1 VNYIREAQKLV
12 KNINN
17 VLAPSPYDNAW
28 LARLRLGKGQEPLWP
43 DLIDWLLETQY
54 PDGSWGSPIAYYHDR
69 IISTLAAAIAL
80 GQNGRTKKARDALR
94 QAERYLWH
102 HLHLLPRDPF
112 ELVGFELILPT
123 MLNEA
128 REMGLDVPTHTC
140 GYGEIQTAKLR
151 MIPPD
156 MLYSPYISTVLSLE
170 FLGKSGDPGRLQQ
183 ALTVNGSLG
192 NSPAATAYY
201 LTLCEDL
208 DAHALQYLKTVRA
221 AMGYAVPFY
230 PFRTFELTWV
240 LNNLVQS
247 GMSIRDFSSDDI
259 WQELQT
265 QIAPRG
271 VGFDPSFRISDGDT
285 TAACCR
291 VLLEAG
297 HSVDPLILAQ
307 FEDREKRIFRTY
319 HYERNPS
326 ITTNIHAL
334 DALQLISDYPNHR
347 EVKEQVILMLL
358 ENRQYNMYWT
368 DKWHASPYYATAHAL
383 LAFLKEGDYLAH
395 ACSHTV
401 DWILHTQ
408 QEDGSWGF
416 FEQSTVEETAY
427 ALTALLH
434 YHRHEPLDPQV
445 MHRAAAYLARTH
457 RGPASTYPPLWIAKS
472 LFAPHDIIRAAVL
485 AALILYKDTFG
496 RSP

>member
-1 VNYIREAQKLV
+1 MNYVKEAQKII
-12 KNINN
+12 KNLDNR
-17 VLAPSPYDNAW
+17 LAPSAYDSAW
-28 LARLRLGKGQEPLWP
+28 MARLRLGQSEEPLWP
-43 DLIDWLLETQY
+43 DLIEWLTQNQH
-54 PDGSWGSPIAYYHDR
+54 PDGSWGSEIAYYHDR
-69 IISTLAAAIAL
+69 IICTLAAAIAL
-80 GQNGRTKKARDALR
+80 GQNGHTPHAKQALR
-94 QAERYLWH
+94 RAERYLWH
-102 HLHLLPRDPF
+102 HLHLLPRDPW

-128 REMGLDVPTHTC
+128 RAIGLDVPTHTC

-170 FLGKSGDPGRLQQ
+170 FLGPSGDPGRLQQ

-201 LTLCEDL
+201 LTLCTDVDIE
-208 DAHALQYLKTVRA
+208 ALRYLETVLERA
-221 AMGYAVPFY
+221 GHAVPFY
-230 PFRTFELTWV
+230 PFRTFELSWV

-247 GMSIRDFSSDDI
+247 AIPIQEFAADDI
-259 WQELQT
+259 WQELQ
-265 QIAPRG
+265 AEVALHG

-285 TAACCR
+285 TSACCR

-297 HSVDPLILAQ
+297 RSVDPQILAQ

-319 HYERNPS
+319 QYERNPS

-334 DALQLISDYPNHR
+334 DVLQRISDYPNQR
-347 EVKEQVILMLL
+347 EAKEQVILMLL

-383 LAFLKEGDYLAH
+383 IAFLKEGDYLAH

-408 QEDGSWGF
+408 REDGAWGF
-416 FEQSTVEETAY
+416 YEQSTIEETAY

-434 YHRHEPLDPQV
+434 YHRHEPLDPEV
-445 MHRAAAYLARTH
+445 LRRGAAYLARTH
-457 RGPASTYPPLWIAKS
+457 RGAKSTYPPLWIAKS
-472 LFAPHDIIRAAVL
+472 LFAPPDIIRSAVL
-485 AALILYKDTFG
+485 AALILYEDTFG